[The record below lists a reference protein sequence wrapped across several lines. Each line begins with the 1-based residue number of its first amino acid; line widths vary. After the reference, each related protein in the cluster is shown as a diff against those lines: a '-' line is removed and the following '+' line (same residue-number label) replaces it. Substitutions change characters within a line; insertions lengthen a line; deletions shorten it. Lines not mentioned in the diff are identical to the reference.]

1 MSACKVVQNGPEF
14 HTVVADREGEAAE
27 GECRAGAAVME
38 AVGSG
43 AIGARCKAE
52 AAAMVEVAA
61 AGGLRLR

>member
-1 MSACKVVQNGPEF
+1 M
-14 HTVVADREGEAAE
+14 VADREGEAAE

>member
-1 MSACKVVQNGPEF
+1 M
-14 HTVVADREGEAAE
+14 VADREAVVAE

-52 AAAMVEVAA
+52 TAPIVEVATAMAAAAA